1 MPPLTITAVTLG
13 DAGMPMAPIS
23 ILVVDDERDFAE
35 ILAQRLG
42 KRGYV
47 VKTALD
53 GAMALKALESD
64 QSIEVVVLDLAMP
77 GMNGIDTLK
86 AMKSGNPLLEII
98 MLTGQ
103 ATVDTAVA
111 AIRQG
116 AFNYLSKP
124 CEIDD
129 LSAFIEDAVR
139 HRRDRERKILD
150 VRMTPYL
157 SSQKRQELIAAILQ
171 E

>member
-1 MPPLTITAVTLG
+1 
-13 DAGMPMAPIS
+13 MAPIP
-23 ILVVDDERDFAE
+23 ILVVDDERDFTE

-42 KRGYV
+42 KRGYA

-53 GAMALKALESD
+53 GATALKVLESD
-64 QSIEVVVLDLAMP
+64 RSIEIVVLDIAMP

-86 AMKSGNPLLEII
+86 AMKNGNPLLEII

-103 ATVDTAVA
+103 ATVDTAVE
-111 AIRQG
+111 AIKQG

-129 LSAFIEDAVR
+129 LSAFIEEAVR
-139 HRRDRERKILD
+139 HKRSREAKILD

-157 SSQKRQELIAAILQ
+157 SKQKREELIAAILQ